1 MIDRK
6 CWTAAIGSLAL
17 AGCVSSPTAPTRG
30 PTATVRPPSYS
41 IAGLERVMG
50 HDARALTAL
59 FGAPDLD
66 IREES
71 ARKLQFGGGTCILD
85 AYLYPPAAGREPVV
99 THIDA
104 RKPDGG
110 DFDRATCVA
119 TLARRN

>member
-6 CWTAAIGSLAL
+6 WAAAAIGSFAL
-17 AGCVSSPTAPTRG
+17 AGCVSPTTPPPRG
-30 PTATVRPPSYS
+30 PVATVRPPSYS

-50 HDARALTAL
+50 HDARSLTAL

-71 ARKLQFGGGTCILD
+71 ARKLQFGGGACILD
-85 AYLYPPAAGREPVV
+85 AYLYPPASGREPVV

-104 RKPDGG
+104 RKPDGS

-119 TLARRN
+119 TLARR